1 MLLVHNPR
9 IPVTDFGNGHL
20 SGILSPVLSNSAL
33 TPQDKLR
40 LIGLVLLLWQRLK
53 LTSTSKVTSSSATSL
68 VGMLKMYAESE
79 DREEKAEERN
89 ESEEGSDGKKE
100 ENCLIRALLD
110 MADMR

>member
-1 MLLVHNPR
+1 M
-9 IPVTDFGNGHL
+9 
-20 SGILSPVLSNSAL
+20 SPVLSNSAL

-53 LTSTSKVTSSSATSL
+53 LTSTSKAVTSSSATSL

>member
-1 MLLVHNPR
+1 
-9 IPVTDFGNGHL
+9 
-20 SGILSPVLSNSAL
+20 
-33 TPQDKLR
+33 
-40 LIGLVLLLWQRLK
+40 
-53 LTSTSKVTSSSATSL
+53 
-68 VGMLKMYAESE
+68 MYAESE